1 MSRFLLIGALFVL
14 SLITY
19 LDRAAISSAKSAI
32 ATELTLSD
40 QAMGAVFS
48 AFALGYAFAQIPT
61 GWFADRFGPRIALA
75 SLVIAW
81 SAFTALTGAIHRLW
95 PLLTIRFLF
104 GAAEAGAF
112 PGAARAFFNA
122 LPPGDR
128 GRANGIIF
136 SGSRIGAA
144 IAFPVMAWL
153 LARWNWRS
161 AFFLLAIP
169 GLLWAALWAIFFRDY
184 PAGKTHSG
192 TPREDS
198 GHSFRKILHSP
209 PMWRA
214 MAQYIAS
221 NFTFFLCLTWM
232 LPYLQEQYR
241 LSAAEAAGYAAIP
254 LLCGAVAE
262 WLSGFAVDRMY
273 RQGNVEWSRRLPAMT
288 GFTLAALGML
298 ALTQVHEPASAVAC
312 FTISAFGIEMTIS
325 PSWAYCIDVGG
336 KVSGAVS
343 GAMNMV
349 GSFAAFVSAMAF
361 PYLHQLTGSASAY
374 FVIAAVLNLSAAI
387 CWFGMRP
394 SQPLRS
400 PAGAPLA

>member
-1 MSRFLLIGALFVL
+1 
-14 SLITY
+14 
-19 LDRAAISSAKSAI
+19 
-32 ATELTLSD
+32 
-40 QAMGAVFS
+40 FS

-61 GWFADRFGPRIALA
+61 GWFADRFGPRVALA

-81 SAFTALTGAIHRLW
+81 SLFTALTGTVHRLW
-95 PLLTIRFLF
+95 PLLAIRFLF

-112 PGAARAFFNA
+112 PGAARAFYNS

-144 IAFPVMAWL
+144 IAFPLMAWL

-169 GLLWAALWAIFFRDY
+169 GLIWAALWAIFFRDY
-184 PAGKTHSG
+184 PSG
-192 TPREDS
+192 RKPPDAVPEEGGQT
-198 GHSFRKILHSP
+198 FRSILRSP
-209 PMWRA
+209 KMWRA
-214 MAQYIAS
+214 MAQYTAS

-232 LPYLQEQYR
+232 LPYLQERYR
-241 LSAAEAAGYAAIP
+241 LSPAEAAGYSAIP

-262 WLSGFAVDRMY
+262 WLSGFSVDLLY
-273 RQGNVEWSRRLPAMT
+273 RHGHVQWSRRLPAIA
-288 GFTLAALGML
+288 GFTLAAFGML
-298 ALTQVHEPASAVAC
+298 ALTRMHEPASAVAC
-312 FTISAFGIEMTIS
+312 FAIAAFGIEMTIS

-336 KVSGAVS
+336 KLSGAVS

-361 PYLHQLTGSASAY
+361 PYLNHLTGSASAY
-374 FVIAAVLNLSAAI
+374 FTIAALLNLSAAI

-394 SQPLRS
+394 IQPLRS
-400 PAGAPLA
+400 LAVEPFA